1 MQNKKWIVGLLC
13 VLCVLVVSC
22 KHTQE
27 IQEPEP
33 IDLGPSMQVLFDSRP
48 DNSKLEIVQDV
59 QTLDDVILNSAAY
72 LKAWELWENY
82 SDSLEAYIRKI
93 GETVSKSD

>member
-1 MQNKKWIVGLLC
+1 MKHKKWLVGLLC

-22 KHTQE
+22 RHTE
-27 IQEPEP
+27 TVVQEPEP
-33 IDLGPSMQVLFDSRP
+33 IDLGPSMQVLFDTRP

-93 GETVSKSD
+93 GETVSNK

>member
-27 IQEPEP
+27 IQKPEP